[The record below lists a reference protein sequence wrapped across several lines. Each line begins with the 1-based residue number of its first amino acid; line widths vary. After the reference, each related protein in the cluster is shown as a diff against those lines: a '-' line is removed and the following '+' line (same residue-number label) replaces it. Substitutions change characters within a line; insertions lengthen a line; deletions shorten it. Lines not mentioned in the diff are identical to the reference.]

1 MMCIRS
7 FLGKRMQRRKQK
19 RHQTIPRLRV
29 EQVRHRQTYRGTL
42 DTMQPYI
49 AYGSAR
55 SIHPTRFGS
64 KPSRR
69 ARKATQGTMD
79 SRFDVLLTH
88 SFMTSPKCFHCFL
101 CSSLVCKTSS
111 LLNKKYICIKSRP
124 F

>member
-7 FLGKRMQRRKQK
+7 FLGKRMQRRKPK
-19 RHQTIPRLRV
+19 RHQSIPRLRV

-69 ARKATQGTMD
+69 AGKATQGTMD

-88 SFMTSPKCFHCFL
+88 SFMTSPKCLHCFL

-111 LLNKKYICIKSRP
+111 LLNKKYICIKRSI
-124 F
+124 